1 MNDNQRNVRTLIVCF
16 TIAYLVLIPLRMI
29 EIRRNDAGQ
38 MYTREAVVLGEQ
50 TQVVLPKAEVVE
62 LEPPYNEIDEAGS
75 KESCLDETEARD
87 LLKDYIKYLE
97 QQDVTSQEFEKILE
111 EIESVQKKICR

>member
-1 MNDNQRNVRTLIVCF
+1 MNDNQRNVRTMIVCF

-50 TQVVLPKAEVVE
+50 TQIILPEAEVVE
-62 LEPPYNEIDEAGS
+62 LEPPYNEIDGVGS
-75 KESCLDETEARD
+75 RDNCLEEIEARD
-87 LLKDYIKYLE
+87 LLKDYIKYLD
-97 QQDVTSQEFEKILE
+97 QQDVTSQEFEEILE